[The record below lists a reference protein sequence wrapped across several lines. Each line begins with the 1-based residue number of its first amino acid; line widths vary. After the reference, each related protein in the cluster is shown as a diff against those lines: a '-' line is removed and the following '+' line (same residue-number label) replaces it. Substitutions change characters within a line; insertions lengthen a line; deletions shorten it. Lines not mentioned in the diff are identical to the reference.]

1 MSLYVERSMMDEEV
15 MIMIA
20 VAMTIGLAVF
30 AVVFLYNKKPKAD
43 Q

>member
-1 MSLYVERSMMDEEV
+1 

-30 AVVFLYNKKPKAD
+30 AVVFLYNKKPKSD
-43 Q
+43 L